1 MRPVIRILCKNFLDG
16 DFLGDP
22 GVENPPFKAGDSGLI
37 SDGGSKIPYVAQ
49 CGQKKMSNSQKRV
62 ELWSLGLGSTEGI

>member
-37 SDGGSKIPYVAQ
+37 SDGGSKIPYVA
-49 CGQKKMSNSQKRV
+49 GQLN
-62 ELWSLGLGSTEGI
+62 LSTTTREPVLH